1 MKRESLKLKDE
12 AWDKLNNLAKQHG
25 ATYLG
30 NPSWRTL
37 IRRIAE
43 GEVRLQTQRGRADAQ
58 N

>member
-12 AWDKLNNLAKQHG
+12 AWDKLNKLAKQNG

-43 GEVRLQTQRGRADAQ
+43 GGIKLIKK
-58 N
+58 

>member
-1 MKRESLKLKDE
+1 MGLMKRESLKLKDE
-12 AWDKLNNLAKQHG
+12 AWDKLNKLAKQHG

-43 GEVRLQTQRGRADAQ
+43 GGIKLIKK
-58 N
+58 